1 MNSNPALLLF
11 KSNVM
16 HQRFLPVNYKF
27 NYSVFNIAVDVLQLE
42 KAHSQCRFFS
52 IDRFNLFSFYPK
64 DVGPRDG
71 SNLAAWIKT
80 LLHKHQLFF
89 KPHRIILL
97 CFPRVLG
104 YSFNPLANWYCFD
117 EQNNLRAIVL
127 EVSNTFN
134 ENHCYVISPKHDNFK
149 STISAKRAKDFH
161 VSPFLAMDMHYEFR
175 LSPFND
181 KLFTIIKTYQHQ
193 TLMLLATQHS
203 HRIPANN
210 KQLIK
215 LFLSI
220 PLMTWKVITMIH
232 WHALKLWLRKVPIF
246 THPKQQ
252 KKGVSHG

>member
-1 MNSNPALLLF
+1 MKNKPALMLY

-16 HQRFLPVNYKF
+16 HQRFFPVNYKF
-27 NYSVFNIAVDVLQLE
+27 NYSVFNIAIDVLQLE
-42 KAHSQCRFFS
+42 SAHTQCRFFS
-52 IDRFNLFSFYPK
+52 VNRFNLFSFYPK
-64 DVGPRDG
+64 DLGPRDG
-71 SNLAAWIKT
+71 SDLAKWIKS
-80 LLHKHQLFF
+80 LLYKHQLFF
-89 KPHRIILL
+89 NPQRIILF

-117 EQNNLRAIVL
+117 EQNELKAIVL

-134 ENHCYVISPKHDNFK
+134 ESHYYVLSPNHDHFK
-149 STISAKRAKDFH
+149 TTIYAKREKNFH
-161 VSPFLAMDMHYEFR
+161 VSPFLAMDMDYEFR

-181 KLFTIIKTYQHQ
+181 KVFTHIKTYQDQ
-193 TLMLLATQHS
+193 KLMLLATQHS
-203 HRIPANN
+203 QRIPANN

-232 WHALKLWLRKVPIF
+232 WHALKLWLQKVPIF
-246 THPKQQ
+246 SHPKQH